1 MSTELICLMVLALWT
16 LPLNHLPAIARVSAG
31 GVKWAMGNR
40 DTQPD
45 IAPWV
50 GRADRAQRNH
60 LDNLPMIAAVI
71 LTTAVAQQTDAITAW
86 AALVLVAARL
96 AHGLFY
102 IAGIGILR
110 SGAYFVSV
118 LALGAIVYRL
128 FV

>member
-1 MSTELICLMVLALWT
+1 MSTELICLIGLALWT
-16 LPLNHLPAIARVSAG
+16 LPLNHLPAIARVSTG

-71 LTTAVAQQTDAITAW
+71 LTTAVTQQTDAITAW
-86 AALVLVAARL
+86 AAIVLVAARL

-102 IAGIGILR
+102 LAGIGILR

-118 LALGAIVYRL
+118 LALGTIVYRL